1 MESAPINLVTAFT
14 LGLLDSL
21 FGHSRA
27 LIAGYFLDT
36 RRPASHAFWLALTLT
51 VTHTFMLVALAS
63 VAWFARTQAPPE
75 ALQHYLEVTAAALMI
90 GLGLWMLRRNWGAPG
105 DECCHLDAHHHH
117 HHEQE
122 TQAKSLGQV
131 WVLGISGSLLPCAN
145 GWAVLLQMTAQREFL
160 AAGGVLIAF
169 SCGLGLAVLGLSL
182 AARKAAGH
190 LAARGWTRRLPLVSA
205 VVVLVMGLISAA
217 QVIAEL
223 HHCEFHH

>member
-1 MESAPINLVTAFT
+1 MIAMDSAPISLLSAFT

-27 LIAGYFLDT
+27 LIAGYFLDV
-36 RRPASHAFWLALTLT
+36 RRPVSHAFWMALTLT

-63 VAWFARTQAPPE
+63 VAWFGRTQAPTE
-75 ALQHYLEVTAAALMI
+75 VVEHYLEVAAAALMI

-117 HHEQE
+117 HHEDE
-122 TQAKSLGQV
+122 TRAKSLGQV
-131 WVLGISGSLLPCAN
+131 WVLGVSGSLVPCAN
-145 GWAVLLQMTAQREFL
+145 GWAVLLQMAAQRDFW
-160 AAGGVLIAF
+160 AAGGVLMAF

-182 AARKAAGH
+182 AARRAAGH

-205 VVVLVMGLISAA
+205 ILVLIMGLFSAF
-217 QVIAEL
+217 QVIAEIR
-223 HHCEFHH
+223 H

>member
-1 MESAPINLVTAFT
+1 MVMDSAPINLFTAFA

-27 LIAGYFLDT
+27 LIAGYFLDV
-36 RRPASHAFWLALTLT
+36 RRPASHAFWMALTLT

-75 ALQHYLEVTAAALMI
+75 VLEHWLEGLAAALMV

-117 HHEQE
+117 HHEE
-122 TQAKSLGQV
+122 EMRAKSLSQV
-131 WVLGISGSLLPCAN
+131 WVLGVSGSLVPCAN
-145 GWAVLLQMTAQREFL
+145 GWAVLLQMAAQRDFL
-160 AAGGVLIAF
+160 AAGGVLMAF

-182 AARKAAGH
+182 AARRAAGH

-205 VVVLVMGLISAA
+205 VVVLIMGLVSAM
-217 QVIAEL
+217 QVIAEIR
-223 HHCEFHH
+223 H

>member
-1 MESAPINLVTAFT
+1 MESAPINLVTAFM

-27 LIAGYFLDT
+27 LIAGYFLDV

-51 VTHTFMLVALAS
+51 VTHTFMLVVLAS

-75 ALQHYLEVTAAALMI
+75 ALEHYLESVAAALMV

-117 HHEQE
+117 HHDEE
-122 TQAKSLGQV
+122 THAKSLTQV
-131 WVLGISGSLLPCAN
+131 WVLGVSGSLVPCAN
-145 GWAVLLQMTAQREFL
+145 GWAVLLQVAAQRDLL

-169 SCGLGLAVLGLSL
+169 SCGLGLAVLALSL
-182 AARKAAGH
+182 AARRAAGH
-190 LAARGWTRRLPLVSA
+190 LAARGWTRRLPLISA
-205 VVVLVMGLISAA
+205 IVVLVMGLISAI
-217 QVIAEL
+217 QVIAEI
-223 HHCEFHH
+223 HH

>member
-1 MESAPINLVTAFT
+1 MDSAPINLVTAFT

-27 LIAGYFLDT
+27 LIAGYFLDV
-36 RRPASHAFWLALTLT
+36 RRPASHAFWMALTLT
-51 VTHTFMLVALAS
+51 VTHTFMLVTLAS

-75 ALQHYLEVTAAALMI
+75 LLEHTMEAVAAALMV

-117 HHEQE
+117 HHAEE

-131 WVLGISGSLLPCAN
+131 WVLGVSGSLVPCAN
-145 GWAVLLQMTAQREFL
+145 GWAVLLQMAAQRDFL
-160 AAGGVLIAF
+160 AAGGVLVAF

-182 AARKAAGH
+182 VARRAAGH

-205 VVVLVMGLISAA
+205 AVVLIMGLVSAA
-217 QVIAEL
+217 QVIAEIG
-223 HHCEFHH
+223 H